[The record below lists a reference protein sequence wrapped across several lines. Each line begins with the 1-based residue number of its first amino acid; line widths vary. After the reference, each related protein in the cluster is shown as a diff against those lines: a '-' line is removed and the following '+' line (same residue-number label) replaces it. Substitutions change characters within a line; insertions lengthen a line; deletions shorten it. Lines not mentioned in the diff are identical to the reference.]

1 MKRTYVKPCT
11 LYKGMTEQESI
22 LAASVNF
29 SEDTSTGSAQLGG
42 DTYTGG
48 AGGNLSKRGS
58 IWDDETEAND

>member
-1 MKRTYVKPCT
+1 
-11 LYKGMTEQESI
+11 MTEQESI

-29 SEDTSTGSAQLGG
+29 SEDNSTGSAQLGG